1 MLPSMP
7 VQAEPP
13 YDRLFQGFA
22 PGECDRV
29 LAAGTTRVLARG
41 EVIFREGERASA
53 LFLVE
58 SGRVKLTQV
67 TGGGQ
72 EVIMRYL
79 APGDAFAAVT
89 LFEHGTYPVTARATE
104 RTRLRA
110 WAREVLPGLVREHPR
125 FEANLLRIVS
135 THTREALSRVRELSS
150 EPMAQRLART
160 LLRLGQQ
167 VGRRQ
172 ADGAILVERI
182 TQQEIAEIAGTSLYT
197 VSRTLADWEEE
208 KLVETGRQRFHI
220 RDATRLAGIAEGA
233 ATGGSKPGIGDIL
246 RS

>member
-1 MLPSMP
+1 MLPPMP

-22 PGECDRV
+22 PDEGDRV
-29 LAAGTTRVLARG
+29 VAAGTMRVLSRG
-41 EVIFREGERASA
+41 EVLFREGEPANA
-53 LFLVE
+53 LYLVE
-58 SGRVKLTQV
+58 SGRIKLTQI
-67 TGGGQ
+67 TAGGQ

-89 LFEHGTYPVTARATE
+89 LFEHGIYPVTARATE

-110 WAREVLPGLVREHPR
+110 WSREILPELVREHPR

-135 THTREALSRVRELSS
+135 THTREALSRVRELST
-150 EPMAQRLART
+150 EPVAQRLART

-172 ADGAILVERI
+172 EDGTVLVERI
-182 TQQEIAEIAGTSLYT
+182 TQQEVAEIAGTSLYT
-197 VSRTLADWEEE
+197 VSRTMADWEGER
-208 KLVETGRQRFHI
+208 LVETGRQRFHI
-220 RDATRLAGIAEGA
+220 RDATRLAAIAEGV
-233 ATGGSKPGIGDIL
+233 S
-246 RS
+246 